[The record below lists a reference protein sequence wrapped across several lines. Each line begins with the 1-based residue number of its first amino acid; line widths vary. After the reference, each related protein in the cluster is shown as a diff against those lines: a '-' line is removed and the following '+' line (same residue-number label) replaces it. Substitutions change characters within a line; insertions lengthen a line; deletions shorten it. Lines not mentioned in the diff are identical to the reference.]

1 MRVKHN
7 TVKYWLQCTTLWG
20 YIVVCPQLSDVKYND
35 KMWQKCVQFV
45 KEIETF
51 YSNSSNFKN
60 EKSLAVAGCEGF
72 SVTIV
77 I

>member
-1 MRVKHN
+1 
-7 TVKYWLQCTTLWG
+7 
-20 YIVVCPQLSDVKYND
+20 
-35 KMWQKCVQFV
+35 V

-51 YSNSSNFKN
+51 YSKSLNFEN